1 MKKKIIALAVA
12 AVLVITTVIVT
23 GYKLN
28 WFKAEKTVP
37 DDFYISYSWGPKWGP
52 YEMSSYDSLT
62 GELVKV
68 RTECF
73 MGQPEEH
80 TPEEYITTYFL
91 TDEQKKKLYQKIT
104 DTDILSY
111 PDIYKPYPEW
121 ETLSQERV
129 TVKVRYDNKEKE
141 IVCYPY
147 PAGIMEHPELNKIE
161 TDDEKANDF
170 ISLCSTIEKILTA
183 SDEWKALPYY
193 ETYID

>member
-1 MKKKIIALAVA
+1 MA
-12 AVLVITTVIVT
+12 AILVITAVIVT

-28 WFKAEKTVP
+28 WFKAKKTVP
-37 DDFYISYSWGPKWGP
+37 DDFYISFSWGHKWGP

-68 RTECF
+68 RAECF

-91 TDEQKKKLYQKIT
+91 TDEQKKELYQKIT

-147 PAGIMEHPELNKIE
+147 PAGIMDHPELNKIA
-161 TDDEKANDF
+161 TVDEKAKDF

-183 SDEWKALPYY
+183 SDEWKAIPYY
-193 ETYID
+193 ETYKD

>member
-1 MKKKIIALAVA
+1 MA
-12 AVLVITTVIVT
+12 AILVITAVIVT

-28 WFKAEKTVP
+28 WFKAKKTVP
-37 DDFYISYSWGPKWGP
+37 DDFYISFSWGPKWGP
-52 YEMSSYDSLT
+52 YELSSYDSLT

-68 RTECF
+68 SAESF
-73 MGQPEEH
+73 IPQPEER
-80 TPEEYITTYFL
+80 TPDEYKTTYFL
-91 TDEQKKKLYQKIT
+91 TDEQKKELYQKIT

-170 ISLCSTIEKILTA
+170 ISLCNTIEKILTD

-193 ETYID
+193 ETYMD

>member
-1 MKKKIIALAVA
+1 MKKKILGIVA
-12 AVLVITTVIVT
+12 AVGLVITTVIIT

-28 WFKAEKTVP
+28 WFKAKKTVP
-37 DDFYISYSWGPKWGP
+37 DDFYISFSWGPKWGP

-68 RTECF
+68 RTEYF

-91 TDEQKKKLYQKIT
+91 TDEQKKELYKKIV
-104 DTDILSY
+104 DMDFLSY

-121 ETLSQERV
+121 ETLSQEGV
-129 TVKVRYDNKEKE
+129 TIKVRSDNKEKE

-147 PAGIMEHPELNKIE
+147 PAGVMDHPELNKLA

>member
-1 MKKKIIALAVA
+1 MA
-12 AVLVITTVIVT
+12 AILVITAVIVT

-37 DDFYISYSWGPKWGP
+37 DDFYISFSWGPKWGP

-73 MGQPEEH
+73 MGQLEEH

-91 TDEQKKKLYQKIT
+91 TDEQKKELYQKIT

-147 PAGIMEHPELNKIE
+147 PDGIMEHPELNKIE

-170 ISLCSTIEKILTA
+170 ISLCSTIEKILTD

-193 ETYID
+193 ETYMD

>member
-1 MKKKIIALAVA
+1 MA
-12 AVLVITTVIVT
+12 AILVITAVIVT

-68 RTECF
+68 SAESF
-73 MGQPEEH
+73 IPQPEER
-80 TPEEYITTYFL
+80 TPDEYKTTYFL
-91 TDEQKKKLYQKIT
+91 TDEQKKELYQKIT

-147 PAGIMEHPELNKIE
+147 PDGIMEHPELNKIE

-170 ISLCSTIEKILTA
+170 ISLCNTIKKILTA